1 MEDMDDLKNIEVMDI
16 NENDSNEIVK
26 QDKINEKQQKKNDG
40 KEEYGFSFGNFFTG
54 LTSS

>member
-26 QDKINEKQQKKNDG
+26 QDKINEK
-40 KEEYGFSFGNFFTG
+40 
-54 LTSS
+54 